1 MRLRRCTT
9 SVAVTAL
16 ALAAAVG
23 LLLAE
28 GFLPHT
34 DDGCEVE
41 LHCLACRLLLS
52 TAVGTAIPA
61 PDVAPPFAASERP
74 LLDRNRLRVGPASR
88 PTASRAPPFA

>member
-1 MRLRRCTT
+1 
-9 SVAVTAL
+9 VTAL

-41 LHCLACRLLLS
+41 VHCLACRLLLT
-52 TAVGTAIPA
+52 TAAPRLVAAPVVVPLVAVSFRPA
-61 PDVAPPFAASERP
+61 PDGLRLPTAPSARP
-74 LLDRNRLRVGPASR
+74 A
-88 PTASRAPPFA
+88 ASRAPPLA